1 MSKLKYN
8 YKEGETPIERLR
20 NKIQAIFGTI
30 SLAEVQDCNPMLQE
44 SAKKSANVLED
55 IKILLDDA
63 ELLINTEE
71 DERPW
76 L

>member
-1 MSKLKYN
+1 MSILKFN

-20 NKIQAIFGTI
+20 NKIQALFGTI
-30 SLAEVQDCNPMLQE
+30 SMAEIQDCSPMLQE
-44 SAKKSANVLED
+44 SAKKATKILDD

-63 ELLINTEE
+63 ELLINTKE